1 MKEANTPN
9 YLFFACDTNSQG
21 FHTLL
26 NSLNHLAS
34 RYGVAIFTFKNI
46 IKSEQSALDKVE
58 EMIKH
63 SICVVADIG
72 CDPNLSFNTNVAI
85 EIGLAKALN
94 KPLLLISNQ
103 TDDVPANL
111 KGKDILDYPDCITL
125 GTPSHSQLE
134 SFFENIG
141 LSFMRG
147 KTVKIFKSK
156 SSEYLDALSH
166 ISSLAGYE
174 WFVSP
179 GIRSFFRPLNAE
191 LRWLKEVRNYSNN
204 RIKTEQE
211 RRQKRRDLFIKN
223 IKSFGC
229 IDIYP
234 KTAFRLDKWR
244 GMSLLP
250 DERTIFIKNVIEL
263 LESNQNYSLVISTEK
278 DNQKY
283 WVKETE
289 YGGFVIFEG
298 WGYVEVRE
306 HKEIG
311 GLIMSDPETVN
322 SFKLE
327 TEQLLDNSLNSREEV
342 LKFLKSLLTEPEEV
356 Q

>member
-1 MKEANTPN
+1 M
-9 YLFFACDTNSQG
+9 
-21 FHTLL
+21 
-26 NSLNHLAS
+26 
-34 RYGVAIFTFKNI
+34 
-46 IKSEQSALDKVE
+46 
-58 EMIKH
+58 
-63 SICVVADIG
+63 
-72 CDPNLSFNTNVAI
+72 
-85 EIGLAKALN
+85 
-94 KPLLLISNQ
+94 
-103 TDDVPANL
+103 
-111 KGKDILDYPDCITL
+111 
-125 GTPSHSQLE
+125 
-134 SFFENIG
+134 
-141 LSFMRG
+141 
-147 KTVKIFKSK
+147 
-156 SSEYLDALSH
+156 
-166 ISSLAGYE
+166 
-174 WFVSP
+174 
-179 GIRSFFRPLNAE
+179 
-191 LRWLKEVRNYSNN
+191 
-204 RIKTEQE
+204 
-211 RRQKRRDLFIKN
+211 
-223 IKSFGC
+223 
-229 IDIYP
+229 
-234 KTAFRLDKWR
+234 
-244 GMSLLP
+244 LP

>member
-1 MKEANTPN
+1 MKEATTPN

-21 FHTLL
+21 FDTLL

-58 EMIKH
+58 EMIKN
-63 SICVVADIG
+63 SICVIADIG
-72 CDPNLSFNTNVAI
+72 CDPNLFFNTNVAI

-103 TDDVPANL
+103 LGDVPANL
-111 KGKDILDYPDCITL
+111 KGKDILAYPDCITL
-125 GTPSHSQLE
+125 GTSSHFQLE
-134 SFFENIG
+134 GFFENLG

-147 KTVKIFKSK
+147 KTVKIFKSQ
-156 SSEYLDALSH
+156 SNEYLDALSH
-166 ISSLAGYE
+166 ITSLVGYE

-179 GIRSFFRPLNAE
+179 GIRSFFRPSNAE
-191 LRWLKEVRNYSNN
+191 LRWLKEVRNYSND
-204 RIKTEQE
+204 RIKSEQE
-211 RRQKRRDLFIKN
+211 RRKKRHELFIKN
-223 IKSFGC
+223 INSFGC

-234 KTAFRLDKWR
+234 EPAFRLDKWR

-250 DERTIFIKNVIEL
+250 VERTSFINNVIEL
-263 LESNQNYSLVISTEK
+263 LESNQNYSLAISSKK

-283 WVKETE
+283 WVKETK
-289 YGGFVIFEG
+289 YGGFVVFEG
-298 WGYVEVRE
+298 WEYVEVRE

-322 SFKLE
+322 SFKIE
-327 TEQLLDNSLNSREEV
+327 TEQLLDNSLNNRGEV
-342 LKFLKSLLTEPEEV
+342 LKFLKSL
-356 Q
+356 

>member
-1 MKEANTPN
+1 MKESNTPN

-21 FHTLL
+21 FDTLL

-34 RYGVAIFTFKNI
+34 SYGVAILTFKNI
-46 IKSEQSALDKVE
+46 IKSEHSVLDKVE
-58 EMIKH
+58 DMIKN

-72 CDPNLSFNTNVAI
+72 CDPSLPFNTNVAI

-94 KPLLLISNQ
+94 KPLLLISNKP
-103 TDDVPANL
+103 DKVPSNL
-111 KGKDILDYPDCITL
+111 KGKDILAYPDCITL
-125 GTPSHSQLE
+125 GTPSYVQLE
-134 SFFENIG
+134 SFFENLG

-166 ISSLAGYE
+166 ITSLSGYE

-179 GIRSFFRPLNAE
+179 GIRSFFRPLNVE

-204 RIKTEQE
+204 QIKTEQV

-223 IKSFGC
+223 VNSFGC

-234 KTAFRLDKWR
+234 DTAFHLDKWR

-250 DERTIFIKNVIEL
+250 NERTSFINNIIEL
-263 LESNQNYSLVISTEK
+263 LDSNHNYSLAISSEK

-283 WVKETE
+283 WIKETE
-289 YGGFVIFEG
+289 YGGFVVFEG
-298 WGYVEVRE
+298 WGYVEIRE

-327 TEQLLDNSLNSREEV
+327 TEQLLDNSLNGREEV
-342 LKFLKSLLTEPEEV
+342 LKLLKALLAEPDEM